1 MDNTELAAKRFGGIY
16 ETLKSADA
24 LMGVLLSNGASQIT
38 QDAVVFAAFEVIVE
52 IAEGRHDD
60 VLLNASL
67 DDLDVK

>member
-1 MDNTELAAKRFGGIY
+1 MDNSTKAKRFDGIF
-16 ETLKSADA
+16 ETLKSAEA
-24 LMGVLLSNGASQIT
+24 IMGVLLSGGASQVA
-38 QDAVVFAAFEVIVE
+38 QDVVVLGAFEVIVE